1 MPDAFRA
8 AAASSTS
15 PFLIGATS
23 MPRLLTYPETKR
35 MSSVIRRASGARPGP
50 LATIMPTRSVFP
62 CTMALVESVVLKTTR
77 SSAVRSS
84 SRRMSSITPM
94 SDETR

>member
-1 MPDAFRA
+1 
-8 AAASSTS
+8 
-15 PFLIGATS
+15 

-35 MSSVIRRASGARPGP
+35 VSSLTRSASGASPGP

-62 CTMALVESVVLKTTR
+62 WTMALVERVVLKTTR
-77 SSAVRSS
+77 SSVERSS
-84 SRRMSSITPM
+84 PRRISSITPT